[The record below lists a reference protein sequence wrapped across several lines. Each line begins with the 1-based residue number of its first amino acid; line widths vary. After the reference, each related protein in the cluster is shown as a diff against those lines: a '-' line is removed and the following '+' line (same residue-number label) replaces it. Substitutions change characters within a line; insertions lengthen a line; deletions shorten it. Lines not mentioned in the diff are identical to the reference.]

1 MGSSRVIVTQFTRKK
16 SSLKFRKMNSSAKY
30 IILLT
35 CFVISEATSV
45 NFKNSEGAE
54 KQARTIFTSG
64 GTYFLALNTTYLNYY
79 GILLGTATLALVAL
93 SGILGGGSS
102 TSPYGSQSG
111 YSRFGQDYDQ
121 HFHHQR
127 QRRGVTWEYDVASK
141 MAQLENAFKKYQ
153 VEEAECEMYIACEAF
168 KFTVMKKTD
177 LWLKSSMTFLA
188 NSTAPK
194 TPTNG
199 MTVSMV

>member
-1 MGSSRVIVTQFTRKK
+1 
-16 SSLKFRKMNSSAKY
+16 MNSSAKY

-64 GTYFLALNTTYLNYY
+64 GTYFLALNTTYLIYY
-79 GILLGTATLALVAL
+79 GILLGIATLALVAL

-102 TSPYGSQSG
+102 TSSYGSQSGSG

-127 QRRGVTWEYDVASK
+127 QRRGVTWEYGR
-141 MAQLENAFKKYQ
+141 
-153 VEEAECEMYIACEAF
+153 VEC
-168 KFTVMKKTD
+168 
-177 LWLKSSMTFLA
+177 
-188 NSTAPK
+188 
-194 TPTNG
+194 
-199 MTVSMV
+199 

>member
-1 MGSSRVIVTQFTRKK
+1 
-16 SSLKFRKMNSSAKY
+16 MNSSAKY

-64 GTYFLALNTTYLNYY
+64 GTYFLALNTTYLIYY
-79 GILLGTATLALVAL
+79 GILLGIATLALVAL

-102 TSPYGSQSG
+102 TSSYGSQSG

-127 QRRGVTWEYDVASK
+127 QRRGTTWENGRVDKFFYKFYSAPNVNSLVLYSFNLPN
-141 MAQLENAFKKYQ
+141 QNWILKKGH
-153 VEEAECEMYIACEAF
+153 VWI
-168 KFTVMKKTD
+168 
-177 LWLKSSMTFLA
+177 
-188 NSTAPK
+188 
-194 TPTNG
+194 
-199 MTVSMV
+199 

>member
-1 MGSSRVIVTQFTRKK
+1 
-16 SSLKFRKMNSSAKY
+16 MNSSAKY

-64 GTYFLALNTTYLNYY
+64 GTYFLALNTTYLIYY
-79 GILLGTATLALVAL
+79 GILLGIATLALVAL

-102 TSPYGSQSG
+102 TSSYGSQSGSG

-127 QRRGVTWEYDVASK
+127 QRRGVTWEYGRVDKFFYNFCSASN
-141 MAQLENAFKKYQ
+141 LN
-153 VEEAECEMYIACEAF
+153 
-168 KFTVMKKTD
+168 
-177 LWLKSSMTFLA
+177 SPFLI
-188 NSTAPK
+188 SFYLP
-194 TPTNG
+194 
-199 MTVSMV
+199 